1 MTVEQESIEDTVEL
15 EYALA
20 AAIRLHQ
27 TGQLDEAEALYRLIL
42 DQFPKCAEAL
52 HFFGLLLHQQGD
64 SDAAIKSIEQA
75 LAEAPQYSDAYNNLG
90 NIYNKLERFEQ
101 AADAYSKALDL
112 NSDNAAAYSNFGI
125 VLGHLSRFDEAV
137 EAFSIAVTLKPE
149 NPEFYRNLGNVF
161 KKQGDFAKSA
171 AAYRQV
177 LNLKP
182 YNAENYE
189 NLCVV
194 LYLQGNVDEAI
205 LLVKQWLEYDPENPL
220 ALHRLESYTGELSLP
235 RASDE
240 YICKTFDGFSDSFDM
255 VLKGLEYKAPFLVAD
270 AVKDIHRK
278 AENVLDILDAGCGT
292 GLCGPLLKPY
302 AGTISGVDLSGKMLE
317 KAEKRGCYDGL
328 TQSELTAF
336 IQQHPRSYDVI
347 VSADTLVYFGDLEPV
362 CKAAVEALHPG
373 GHFVFT
379 VERNEKP
386 IADGY
391 TIHPHGRFS
400 HTENYLRSVIKSAG
414 LQLKTLDKVM
424 LRYEAGEPVNGFL
437 VVANSELHR

>member
-1 MTVEQESIEDTVEL
+1 MTVKDEVTEDTVEL

-20 AAIRLHQ
+20 VAIRMHQ
-27 TGQLDEAEALYRLIL
+27 TQQLDEAEAVYRTIL
-42 DQFPKCAEAL
+42 DQFPKCPEAL
-52 HFFGLLLHQQGD
+52 HFFGLLMHQKGD
-64 SDAAIKSIEQA
+64 NNAAIKLIEQA

-90 NIYNKLERFEQ
+90 NIYNKLEHFEQ
-101 AADAYSKALDL
+101 AADAYCKALDL
-112 NSDNAAAYSNFGI
+112 NPDNAAAYSNFGI
-125 VLGHLSRFDEAV
+125 VLSHLSRIEEAI
-137 EAFSIAVTLKPE
+137 EAFSMAVTLKPD

-161 KKQGDFAKSA
+161 KKQGDFVKSA

-177 LNLKP
+177 LSLKP
-182 YNAENYE
+182 YNSDNYE

-194 LYLQGNVDEAI
+194 LYLQGNVEEAI
-205 LLVKQWLEYDPENPL
+205 LLVKQWLEHDPENPL

-240 YICKTFDGFSDSFDM
+240 YICRTFDSFSDSFDM

-270 AVKDIHRK
+270 SVKEIHRK
-278 AENVLDILDAGCGT
+278 TENALDILDAGCGT
-292 GLCGPLLKPY
+292 GLCGPLLQPY
-302 AGTISGVDLSGKMLE
+302 ASSIIGVDLSAKMLE

-362 CKAAVEALHPG
+362 CRAVAEALHPG

-379 VERNEKP
+379 VERIEEL

-414 LQLKTLDKVM
+414 LLLQKLDKVM

-437 VVANSELHR
+437 VVANSELYR